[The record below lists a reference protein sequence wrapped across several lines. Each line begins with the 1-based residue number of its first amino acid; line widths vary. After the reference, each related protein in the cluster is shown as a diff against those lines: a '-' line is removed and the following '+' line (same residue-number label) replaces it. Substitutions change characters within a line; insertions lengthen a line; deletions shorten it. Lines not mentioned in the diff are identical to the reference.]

1 MSSAS
6 NEDGSSLTQNWQG
19 WSSLTP
25 FEKLVRAK
33 HNFPRY
39 YQEEMKGSKEI
50 QKKIA
55 KAKNK
60 EVEGKTH
67 AARAKKKHKEE
78 SKAQMATRQVAKWK
92 AQQRIV
98 KVSDIASL
106 KVNHMFSINIMKN
119 AHKFA
124 EERFIAECKAAVARK
139 QAELDQLKVPR
150 QIKMKRQKLD
160 AKPDDGSP
168 LRWKDPKGIT
178 KVLCPTN
185 LLV

>member
-1 MSSAS
+1 
-6 NEDGSSLTQNWQG
+6 
-19 WSSLTP
+19 
-25 FEKLVRAK
+25 
-33 HNFPRY
+33 
-39 YQEEMKGSKEI
+39 MKGSKEI

-98 KVSDIASL
+98 KVSEIASL
-106 KVNHMFSINIMKN
+106 KVNHKFSIKVMTN

-124 EERFIAECKAAVARK
+124 EERSIAECKAAVAQK

-160 AKPDDGSP
+160 VKPDDGS
-168 LRWKDPKGIT
+168 RFVGSTPKGLPRSFVPPIC
-178 KVLCPTN
+178 LCKQCQ
-185 LLV
+185 LGLSHDLQGSDSD